1 MPKTKIYCFDTSAFI
16 RINRFYPREIFSDL
30 WEELESLIKSGY
42 LFSHQICLEEIR
54 PKTSKPD
61 FLGEWVKDKTSIFKN
76 ITERQVK
83 IVTEILEKFPGLIDY
98 KKEKDEADPWII
110 ALAKE
115 EIEKRDLFSEE
126 REIILVSE
134 ESTRSSIKIP
144 AVCREYGVNHK
155 TLFEFFQDMGWSFK
169 LQKSR

>member
-1 MPKTKIYCFDTSAFI
+1 M
-16 RINRFYPREIFSDL
+16 
-30 WEELESLIKSGY
+30 ESLIKSGN
-42 LFSHQICLEEIR
+42 LISHQICLEEIM
-54 PKTSKPD
+54 PKTKKPD
-61 FLGEWVKDKTSIFKN
+61 LLGEWIKDKASIFKK
-76 ITERQVK
+76 ITPRQIE

-115 EIEKRDLFSEE
+115 EMEKKDLFSAE
-126 REIILVSE
+126 REIILASE

-144 AVCREYGVNHK
+144 AVCREFGVNHM
-155 TLFEFFQDMGWSFK
+155 TLFEFFQNMGWSFK